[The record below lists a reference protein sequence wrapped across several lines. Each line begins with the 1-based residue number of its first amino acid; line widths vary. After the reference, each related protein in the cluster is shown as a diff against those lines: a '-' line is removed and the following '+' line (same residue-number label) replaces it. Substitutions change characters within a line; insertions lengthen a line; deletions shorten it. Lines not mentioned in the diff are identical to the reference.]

1 MFSPENLV
9 NRALAIESFMKVCL
23 ICVSWKNCV
32 FSLILNPQFLSDKWD
47 LISEV
52 IQKKKKKKTTANKQ
66 IKKTKIPACT

>member
-52 IQKKKKKKTTANKQ
+52 IQKKTKKKQQQTNK
-66 IKKTKIPACT
+66 